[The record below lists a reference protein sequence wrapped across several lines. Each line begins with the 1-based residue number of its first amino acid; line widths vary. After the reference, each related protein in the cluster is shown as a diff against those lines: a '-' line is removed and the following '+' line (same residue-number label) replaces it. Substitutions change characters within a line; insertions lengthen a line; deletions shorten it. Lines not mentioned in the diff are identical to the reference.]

1 MKRKDI
7 LDALTEFMINSNVDP
22 ESKLFKDAL
31 EALLAIN
38 LNKVEEE

>member
-1 MKRKDI
+1 MTKTEA
-7 LDALTEFMINSNVDP
+7 LDRLYALMINSSIDP

-38 LNKVEEE
+38 LDKLKE

>member
-1 MKRKDI
+1 MTKAEV
-7 LDALTEFMINSNVDP
+7 LDRLYALMINSNIDP

-38 LNKVEEE
+38 LNQIEE